1 MAFVSRRR
9 FISLAGFATLAL
21 AGCQSVSDTGSKPA
35 SGTLSAPVG
44 TVESSALGNVMGQG
58 QVKVALILP
67 QTGTGAQTAVSLKNA
82 AEMALAEFNN
92 PNIQLLVKDD
102 KGTPQGAN
110 EAAQAAIN
118 EGAEVI
124 LGPLFAQSVA
134 AAGGVARQAN
144 VPVIG
149 YSTDASVAGNG
160 VYLLSFPPQSDVER
174 IVEHASQSGRKAFA
188 GLVPDNAYGTVVEAA
203 FKETV
208 ARVGGRVVAFERYPA
223 DKAGAEATAKRFAQ
237 TAGTAADA
245 IFVPGS
251 ASVVP
256 GLVQA
261 MTSAG
266 VDTKRAMLLGTG
278 LWDDPA
284 ILSSSV
290 MAGARFAGAD
300 KSLWQSFSTRYRG
313 RYGSEPVRT
322 ASLAYDSVTLI
333 AALVQTQGAQR
344 FAAST
349 LTNSSGFTGVDGLFR
364 FRPNGTIQRGLA
376 ILEVSGGATRVV
388 APAPASFASAGL

>member
-1 MAFVSRRR
+1 MAVVSRRR
-9 FISLAGFATLAL
+9 FLSLAGFASLAL
-21 AGCQSVSDTGSKPA
+21 AGCQSVSDNTGS
-35 SGTLSAPVG
+35 GLLSAP
-44 TVESSALGNVMGQG
+44 TTAVETRALGDVMGQG
-58 QVKVALILP
+58 QVKVALLLP
-67 QTGTGAQTAVSLKNA
+67 QTGTGAPTATSLRNA

-102 KGTPQGAN
+102 KGTPQGAA

-134 AAGGVARQAN
+134 AVGGVARQAN

-149 YSTDASVAGNG
+149 YSTDASVAGSG
-160 VYLLSFPPQSDVER
+160 VYLLSFPPQGDVER
-174 IVEHASQSGRKAFA
+174 IVEHASQSGRKSFA

-208 ARVGGRVVAFERYPA
+208 ARVGGRLVAFERYPA
-223 DKAGAEATAKRFAQ
+223 DQAGAQAAAKRFAA
-237 TAGTAADA
+237 TAGTSADA

-261 MTSAG
+261 MTAAG
-266 VDTKRAMLLGTG
+266 VDTRRAMLLGTG

-284 ILSSSV
+284 LLSSPV

-300 KSLWQSFSTRYRG
+300 KAMWQSFSSRYRA
-313 RYGSEPVRT
+313 RYGSDPVRT

-333 AALVQTQGAQR
+333 AALVQTQGMQR
-344 FAAST
+344 FSPGV
-349 LTNSSGFTGVDGLFR
+349 LTNSSGFSGVDGLFR

-376 ILEVSGGATRVV
+376 VLEVGGGTTRVV
-388 APAPASFASAGL
+388 APAPRSFASAGL